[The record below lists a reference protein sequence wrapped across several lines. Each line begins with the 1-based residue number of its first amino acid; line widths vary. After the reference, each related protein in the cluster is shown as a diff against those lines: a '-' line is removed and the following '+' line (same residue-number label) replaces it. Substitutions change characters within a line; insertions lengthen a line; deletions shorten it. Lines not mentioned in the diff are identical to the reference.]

1 MYHSYGWTKKRI
13 LGTAHMFRLQNTHS
27 IPAQRW
33 ALSENRVPQNTLDSL
48 DYIGHHHVLVISH

>member
-13 LGTAHMFRLQNTHS
+13 LGTAHMFSLQNTHS

-33 ALSENRVPQNTLDSL
+33 ALSENRVPQNTLD
-48 DYIGHHHVLVISH
+48 